1 MKKPTVR
8 WAWLQGGQS
17 VQAEGGKQRIGS
29 SAIEPLLIAD
39 HLLVPIAC
47 IGDARAGGSSGSC

>member
-47 IGDARAGGSSGSC
+47 IGDARAGGSS